1 MKILL
6 CLLALIT
13 CTSAQAEQVLRFLS
27 WQDYF
32 DPAVLEDFQ
41 QSTGIRV
48 DYQGFTTA
56 QELMQAMQG
65 REAFDVIVPS
75 HFMLKDLAAS
85 GKLATLDLSLIHI

>member
-56 QELMQAMQG
+56 QELMPVSYTHLTLPTK
-65 REAFDVIVPS
+65 RIV
-75 HFMLKDLAAS
+75 
-85 GKLATLDLSLIHI
+85 